1 MLKFKTR
8 IRMGKKG
15 EFNYFKCMMVAGPGW
30 GGVRIQGKKR
40 PNIKCVGVLWM
51 TKSLV
56 DARYQRTIVRLL
68 SHVEKK

>member
-1 MLKFKTR
+1 
-8 IRMGKKG
+8 MGKKG
-15 EFNYFKCMMVAGPGW
+15 EFSYFECTMVAGPGW
-30 GGVRIQGKKR
+30 GGLSISGEKR

>member
-30 GGVRIQGKKR
+30 GGVRIQGKK
-40 PNIKCVGVLWM
+40 K
-51 TKSLV
+51 TKYQVRRSSL
-56 DARYQRTIVRLL
+56 DDKIPC
-68 SHVEKK
+68 